1 MRRIRCIR
9 HAYSR
14 VAEPPPAP
22 RICSPLTQVMLVI
35 CALQGARGG
44 LPRKEEIVTVSSA
57 IDLASPA
64 GAQSNQDRGRFEA
77 EALPYMGLMFPAAL
91 RLTRNRCDAEDLIQD
106 TFARA
111 FVKFHQ
117 FTPGTN
123 LRAWLHRI
131 MFHTFYS
138 ACRKRRSRPQEAL
151 AGDLYDAIDAQA
163 GIGLCTGS
171 AEDQALDGLASSAV
185 MRSLSELPECFKT
198 VVYLAD
204 VEGYKYHEIAEK
216 LDIPVGT
223 VMSRIHRGRNLLR
236 RKLLGY
242 GPAVAPPRRQT
253 AEVTVLDTPADS
265 DGLQAIA
272 A

>member
-1 MRRIRCIR
+1 
-9 HAYSR
+9 
-14 VAEPPPAP
+14 
-22 RICSPLTQVMLVI
+22 
-35 CALQGARGG
+35 
-44 LPRKEEIVTVSSA
+44 VTLISA
-57 IDLASPA
+57 IDVTSRA
-64 GAQSNQDRGRFEA
+64 GTPGTHSEEDRSRFEA

-91 RLTRNRCDAEDLIQD
+91 RLTRDRCDAEDLIQD

-138 ACRKRRSRPQEAL
+138 SCRKRRSRPQEAL

-163 GIGLCTGS
+163 GIALSTGS

-185 MRSLSELPECFKT
+185 MRSLSELPLCFKT
-198 VVYLAD
+198 VVYMAD
-204 VEGYKYHEIAEK
+204 VEGYKYHEIAEA
-216 LDIPVGT
+216 LDIPLGT

-236 RKLLGY
+236 RKLLGH
-242 GPAVAPPRRQT
+242 GQAAVPPRRQT
-253 AEVTVLDTPADS
+253 TEVTALETGVRS
-265 DGLQAIA
+265 DEPEAMA